1 MKITP
6 LLLWALALF
15 SSSTFANQKPNGW
28 RWYNEPKVAP
38 KENVIP
44 QKQSSTPSVTVTR
57 TMTAKQQLDWF
68 KGVHEEVQAA
78 AIIDPT
84 NEQKAALLMHMN
96 KYVSDKSSTFGMTFK
111 KVLHTTPE
119 LDYLK
124 DRPAEAAARQEHLK
138 GIRNKHINSIHK
150 MSNDGWGMFY
160 VYNGSDALSDT
171 LGSSLQEFSDKHGI
185 ALLGVSKDN
194 NFALSVRSNEADN
207 KGRIDV
213 PFVPAIILA
222 NPKTK
227 EMKPLSYGFISMDK
241 LYGRFHNVATNY
253 QDQDF

>member
-1 MKITP
+1 MRLVS
-6 LLLWALALF
+6 LLLVTLISVSAPTLAEQ
-15 SSSTFANQKPNGW
+15 APNGW
-28 RWYNEPKVAP
+28 RWYNEPKAVQKRQAE
-38 KENVIP
+38 KK
-44 QKQSSTPSVTVTR
+44 KQSATPSVTVTR
-57 TMTAKQQLDWF
+57 TMSSKQQLDWF
-68 KGVHEEVQAA
+68 KAAHEEAQAA

-96 KYVSDKSSTFGMTFK
+96 KYVADKSSSFGMTFK

-138 GIRNKHINSIHK
+138 GIRNKHIDSIHK

-160 VYNGSDALSDT
+160 VYNGSDKLSDT
-171 LGSSLQEFSDKHGI
+171 LGSSLQNFSDKHGI
-185 ALLGVSKDN
+185 ALLGISKDAN
-194 NFALSVRSNEADN
+194 LANSVRQNEIDD
-207 KGRIDV
+207 KGRLDV
-213 PFVPAIILA
+213 PFVPAIVLV
-222 NPKTK
+222 NPITK

-241 LYGRFHNVATNY
+241 LYGRFHNVATDY

>member
-1 MKITP
+1 MRIVF
-6 LLLWALALF
+6 LLFVALC
-15 SSSTFANQKPNGW
+15 SISVPTFANQDPNGW
-28 RWYNEPKVAP
+28 RWYNEPKAAP
-38 KENVIP
+38 KKKPTP
-44 QKQSSTPSVTVTR
+44 QKQSSSSSVTVTR
-57 TMTAKQQLDWF
+57 TMTAKEQLDWF
-68 KGVHEEVQAA
+68 KGVHEEAQAA

-138 GIRNKHINSIHK
+138 GIRNKHIDSIHK

-160 VYNGSDALSDT
+160 VYNGSDTLSDT
-171 LGSSLQEFSDKHGI
+171 LGSSLQGFSDKHGI
-185 ALLGVSKDN
+185 ALLGISKDTHL
-194 NFALSVRSNEADN
+194 ALSVRNNEVDN
-207 KGRIDV
+207 KGRVDV
-213 PFVPAIILA
+213 PFVPAIILV
-222 NPKTK
+222 NPITK

-241 LYGRFHNVATNY
+241 LYGRFHNVATDY
-253 QDQDF
+253 QDLDF